1 MKASTTLN
9 GYMLIDDKKA
19 TVDQI
24 DTIIA
29 ERDNALAQN
38 AELVAQV
45 ENLKSSLIFVASVF
59 SGDNAK
65 EHAEYIDWSEIHNL
79 ISKTPA
85 QHLRD
90 RDAEKGRAAF
100 VAGFYKAKQVY
111 DCELGQCATDLDEM
125 ASDYAERVK
134 AGE

>member
-1 MKASTTLN
+1 MQKSMLNTLT
-9 GYMLIDDKKA
+9 GQKF
-19 TVDQI
+19 
-24 DTIIA
+24 TI
-29 ERDNALAQN
+29 L
-38 AELVAQV
+38 
-45 ENLKSSLIFVASVF
+45 FP
-59 SGDNAK
+59 
-65 EHAEYIDWSEIHNL
+65 
-79 ISKTPA
+79 KTPA